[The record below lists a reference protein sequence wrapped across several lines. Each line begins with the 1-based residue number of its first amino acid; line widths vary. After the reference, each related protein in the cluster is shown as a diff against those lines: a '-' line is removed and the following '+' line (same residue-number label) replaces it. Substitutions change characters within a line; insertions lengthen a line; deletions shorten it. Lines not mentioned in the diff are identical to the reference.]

1 MPYKDKAKRKQ
12 VARSHR
18 LKVRKI
24 TDDYKIKKGC
34 KLCGYNNHPVA
45 LHFHHREEENKLFE
59 ISQWHSRVHA
69 LDTLFTE
76 IDKCDVVC
84 ANCHAE
90 IHSQG

>member
-12 VARSHR
+12 AVRRHR

-24 TDDYKIKKGC
+24 TDDYKIEKGC
-34 KLCGYNNHPVA
+34 KLCGYNNHPAA

-76 IDKCDVVC
+76 INKCDVLC

-90 IHSQG
+90 LHTQV